1 MPRQRHFLAVFFLSF
16 IWGIFGVDRFYLGKV
31 GTGILKLL
39 TFGGLGIWVLI
50 DLAIIMNGSVTD
62 KQGRTVLGVLEYK
75 KFAHR
80 LVLIYGL
87 VLGAVIL
94 IGGVSLIAA
103 VSFIVGGLLDGSLF
117 DIIPQIP
124 SLDTFVPA
132 DLLET
137 LDAPQ
142 LQ

>member
-1 MPRQRHFLAVFFLSF
+1 MSF

-39 TFGGLGIWVLI
+39 TFGGFGIWVLI

-62 KQGRTVLGVLEYK
+62 KQGRPVLGVLEYK

-80 LVLIYGL
+80 LVLIYAL

-117 DIIPQIP
+117 DMIPQIP
-124 SLDTFVPA
+124 GLDTLVPT

-137 LDAPQ
+137 IDAPQ